1 MINVDSLIANQNSE
15 APTQVDPLQLQMIF
29 IFCILWGLCATIRE
43 SGRKQFDA
51 YFRNLIDGLMKGCS
65 KPAGF
70 KLGRAQMIPD
80 GNLVFDYVTD
90 VNKAGKGSFFG

>member
-1 MINVDSLIANQNSE
+1 
-15 APTQVDPLQLQMIF
+15 MIF
-29 IFCILWGLCATIRE
+29 LFCILWGLCATIRE

-90 VNKAGKGSFFG
+90 VSKAGKGSFFNYIDKINGYFDSLNSFSSKSAFSFF

>member
-1 MINVDSLIANQNSE
+1 
-15 APTQVDPLQLQMIF
+15 
-29 IFCILWGLCATIRE
+29 
-43 SGRKQFDA
+43 
-51 YFRNLIDGLMKGCS
+51 MKGCS

-90 VNKAGKGSFFG
+90 VSKAGKGSFFNYIDKTALRGGTYVPKMSMLNHVLS

>member
-1 MINVDSLIANQNSE
+1 
-15 APTQVDPLQLQMIF
+15 
-29 IFCILWGLCATIRE
+29 
-43 SGRKQFDA
+43 
-51 YFRNLIDGLMKGCS
+51 MKGCS

-90 VNKAGKGSFFG
+90 VSKAGNGSFFNYIHYENKLTKNIRPTDIQ

>member
-1 MINVDSLIANQNSE
+1 
-15 APTQVDPLQLQMIF
+15 MIF
-29 IFCILWGLCATIRE
+29 LFCILWGLCSTIRE

-90 VNKAGKGSFFG
+90 VSKAGKGSFFNYIDKATLRGGTYVRDIHIECSKQFK

>member
-1 MINVDSLIANQNSE
+1 
-15 APTQVDPLQLQMIF
+15 
-29 IFCILWGLCATIRE
+29 
-43 SGRKQFDA
+43 
-51 YFRNLIDGLMKGCS
+51 MKGCS

-90 VNKAGKGSFFG
+90 VSKAGKGSFFNRCLVGSTDQADSSGF

>member
-1 MINVDSLIANQNSE
+1 
-15 APTQVDPLQLQMIF
+15 MIF
-29 IFCILWGLCATIRE
+29 LFCILWGLCATIRE

-90 VNKAGKGSFFG
+90 VSKAGKGSFFNYIGNINGYFHSLNSFSSKSAFSFF